1 MANWKDYAKLAKAKA
16 QKLAAGIE
24 QKNRY
29 AAMLNRMRTV
39 IRCQEQA
46 AEKEYMALGRY
57 YYNALRDKETQ
68 VAEEHC
74 KKLDHL
80 NAMIDSTLK
89 TLEEAVREQEAV
101 SIGIIGGEDGP
112 TNVYINEPKKEST
125 LFHFGRGPLEI
136 TVTRDTVYHPEEDSE
151 EIDLCGIESFDYDPM
166 QEKTVSSA
174 AAEAPAIKPKTLSEP
189 EFTGAE
195 LDENDGLPFEG

>member
-29 AAMLNRMRTV
+29 AAMLNRLRTV
-39 IRCQEQA
+39 RRCQEQA

-136 TVTRDTVYHPEEDSE
+136 TVTRGTVYHPEEDSE

>member
-1 MANWKDYAKLAKAKA
+1 M
-16 QKLAAGIE
+16 
-24 QKNRY
+24 
-29 AAMLNRMRTV
+29 
-39 IRCQEQA
+39 
-46 AEKEYMALGRY
+46 GRY

-136 TVTRDTVYHPEEDSE
+136 TVTRGTVYHPEEDSE